1 MLRVGLTGGIGSG
14 KSTASQ
20 HFSSLGAYV
29 INADEEA
36 KNLISTNEIVQNELI
51 AEFGTDIIDGT
62 GSVNKKK
69 LARIAFQDQD
79 HQQRLNS
86 VVHPYIYNLIDK
98 EFNQVLNVRK
108 HDIFIVDGALI
119 FESGYDVHLDYVIVV
134 TAQLKHRMERALGRE
149 TLSREEILK
158 RIEFQWPEKE
168 KVNLADFVVHN
179 DGTEKELHKNIEG
192 LVKKV
197 IKEEKNKKR

>member
-36 KNLISTNEIVQNELI
+36 KNLISTNETVQNELI

-62 GSVNKKK
+62 ENVNKKK

-98 EFNQVLNVRK
+98 EFNQVLNVGK

-168 KVNLADFVVHN
+168 KVNLADFVIHN

-192 LVKKV
+192 LVKKL
-197 IKEEKNKKR
+197 I

>member
-36 KNLISTNEIVQNELI
+36 KNLISTNETVQNELI

-79 HQQRLNS
+79 QQQRLNS

-98 EFNQVLNVRK
+98 EFNQVLNIGK
-108 HDIFIVDGALI
+108 HGIFIVDGALI

-134 TAQLKHRMERALGRE
+134 TAQLKHRMERALERE

-192 LVKKV
+192 LVKKL
-197 IKEEKNKKR
+197 I